1 MKASRSLVIY
11 CVCQLEPPLQVD
23 WFRATE
29 WNQKAEGP
37 LKPDDKAV
45 MQGKTERKPAFL
57 LLKNV
62 SPSDSGF
69 YYCQV
74 NGTMGAGTGLQVMS
88 ESLWVLV
95 PGGPKP
101 CRPV

>member
-1 MKASRSLVIY
+1 M
-11 CVCQLEPPLQVD
+11 D

-74 NGTMGAGTGLQVMS
+74 NGTRGAGTGLQVMS